1 MKFQLKALAV
11 AVLASV
17 SGLASASMD
26 PGNAGNGEL
35 FLMAY
40 DTTSQQT
47 YSFDTG
53 VLMSTFAPATGAA
66 QNFSLTSFSD
76 FLATS
81 TASTVRWGVYA
92 RDGLAPTSLYT
103 TAVVGAA
110 ATNPTLT
117 KLNSSNVAL
126 QSFINSTNVLG
137 THATATNGYAIQTAA
152 PTSGTDLS
160 YGGNVLGANGN
171 FSSNLSF
178 NTTGALADTIN
189 FLQFSNATAG
199 SSTRTAFAYQWKLDA
214 ATSTLTYTA
223 PVPEPGTYALMFA
236 GLMAIGAV
244 VRRRTK

>member
-17 SGLASASMD
+17 SGLASATIEA
-26 PGNAGNGEL
+26 GNTGNGEL

-53 VLMSTFAPATGAA
+53 VLMSAFAPTTAA
-66 QNFSLTSFSD
+66 GQSFSLTSFSD

-92 RDGLAPTSLYT
+92 RDGLAHT
-103 TAVVGAA
+103 TAVTGAIS

-117 KLNSSNVAL
+117 KLNNSNTAL
-126 QSFINSTNVLG
+126 VSFINSTNVLG
-137 THATATNGYAIQTAA
+137 SHVTAANGYAIQTAA

-160 YGGNVLGANGN
+160 YGGNVLGVNGN

-178 NTTGALADTIN
+178 NTTGALADTMN
-189 FLQFSNATAG
+189 FLQFSNGTAG
-199 SSTRTAFAYQWKLDA
+199 SSTRTAFTYQWKLDA

>member
-17 SGLASASMD
+17 SGLASATID
-26 PGNAGNGEL
+26 AGNTGNGEL

-53 VLMSTFAPATGAA
+53 VLMSAFAPTTAA
-66 QNFSLTSFSD
+66 GQTFSLTSFSS
-76 FLATS
+76 FLAS
-81 TASTVRWGVYA
+81 ATAATVQWGVYA
-92 RDGLAPTSLYT
+92 RDGLAPLSTYT

-110 ATNPTLT
+110 ATNPA
-117 KLNSSNVAL
+117 SSKISNMNGAIT
-126 QSFINSTNVLG
+126 SFVNATNVLG
-137 THATATNGYAIQTAA
+137 AHVTSTNGWAISA
-152 PTSGTDLS
+152 PSVGVTDFS
-160 YGGNVLGANGN
+160 YGGNVLGAAGN
-171 FSSNLSF
+171 FNSNLAF
-178 NTTGALADTIN
+178 NTTGALGDTLN
-189 FLQFSNATAG
+189 FLQFSNGTAL
-199 SSTRTAFAYQWKLDA
+199 SSTRTPFAYQWKLDA
-214 ATSTLTYTA
+214 AASTLTYTA